1 MSTSLSLITSN
12 DRDFLQFLKA
22 RYQLFHASNVFFRDL
37 HYGVMIFLEG
47 KGKHDGYTSTEALT
61 RDVIAHFVQTGILL
75 PIDERTWMLN
85 YEEFRPITRKV
96 APPAKPAAPA
106 AAPATVPA
114 TTV

>member
-1 MSTSLSLITSN
+1 MSTSLTSITAN
-12 DRDFLQFLKA
+12 DRDFLQFLKG

-37 HYGVMIFLEG
+37 HYGVMTFLEG
-47 KGKHDGYTSTEALT
+47 KGMHDGYTSTEALT
-61 RDVIAHFVQTGILL
+61 RDVIAHFVNAGILL

-85 YEEFRPITRKV
+85 YEEFRPIPRKI
-96 APPAKPAAPA
+96 APPAKPPAPT